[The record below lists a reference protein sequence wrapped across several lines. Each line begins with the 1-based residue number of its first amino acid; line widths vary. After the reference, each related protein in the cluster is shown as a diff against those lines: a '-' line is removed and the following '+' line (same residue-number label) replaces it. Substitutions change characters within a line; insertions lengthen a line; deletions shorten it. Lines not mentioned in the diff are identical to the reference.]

1 MKISYK
7 KLWKLLI
14 DKELNKKQIA
24 GLAGISQYTV
34 NKMTHG
40 DNVNTETLVKI
51 CTALQVEIGD
61 IVSLENGEKKD
72 VK

>member
-14 DKELNKKQIA
+14 DKELSKKQLA
-24 GLAGISQYTV
+24 SLAGISQYTV

-51 CTALQVEIGD
+51 CTALKADIGEIA
-61 IVSLENGEKKD
+61 SLEDGDKKD
-72 VK
+72 A

>member
-14 DKELNKKQIA
+14 DKELNKKQ
-24 GLAGISQYTV
+24 LAEFSGISQSMV

-51 CTALQVEIGD
+51 CTALKVDIGD
-61 IVSLENGEKKD
+61 VCEIEKKI
-72 VK
+72 